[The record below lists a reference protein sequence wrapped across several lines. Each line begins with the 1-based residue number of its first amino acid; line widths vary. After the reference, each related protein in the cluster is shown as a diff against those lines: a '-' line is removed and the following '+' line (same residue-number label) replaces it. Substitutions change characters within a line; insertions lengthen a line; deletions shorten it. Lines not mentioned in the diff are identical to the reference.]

1 MLIHWTIRSLIIA
14 KMPTLYSIAIA
25 ADDDDDLIAW
35 ICLIVISLSCIFKL
49 HFLIRK
55 MSEIENVL

>member
-14 KMPTLYSIAIA
+14 EMPTLYSIA

>member
-14 KMPTLYSIAIA
+14 EMPTLYSTATA
-25 ADDDDDLIAW
+25 ADDDDLIAW